1 MIPHDVANMAP
12 AAVGSAAA
20 AAYSKY
26 TDKDQPWWLLIV
38 KWITGALIAIHGTK
52 PVADYFS
59 WAQYQGLIGMVL
71 GLLAMAGIIKAWET
85 IGSIKGA
92 ELFAT
97 LVEWIRKVAGLPPK
111 GGPNG

>member
-38 KWITGALIAIHGTK
+38 KAVTGAVVAIHGTK

-59 WAQYQGLIGMVL
+59 WAQYQGLIGLVL
-71 GLLAMAGIIKAWET
+71 GLLSMAAIIKAWET
-85 IGSIKGA
+85 ISAIKGS
-92 ELFAT
+92 ELFGT
-97 LVEWIRKVAGLPPK
+97 LVEWIRKMLGLPAK
-111 GGPNG
+111 GGPDA

>member
-1 MIPHDVANMAP
+1 MIPHDVANIAP
-12 AAVGSAAA
+12 AVAGSAAA

-26 TDKDQPWWLLIV
+26 TDKDQPWWLLVV
-38 KWITGALIAIHGTK
+38 KAVTGAVVAQHATK
-52 PVADYFS
+52 PVASYLG
-59 WAQYQGLIGMVL
+59 WNEYQGLIGLIL
-71 GLLAMAGIIKAWET
+71 GLLSMALIIKAWET